1 MSLSSANNYN
11 VDGRKDGIK
20 SLNILSNHLVANV
33 QAFHCGERS
42 LGMGREVAGLNEAIG
57 LRYGDMNKFTRKK
70 FSKDFSCNY
79 YWYHYLHYTIMP
91 FES

>member
-11 VDGRKDGIK
+11 VDGRRDRIK

-42 LGMGREVAGLNEAIG
+42 LGMGREVAGLNE
-57 LRYGDMNKFTRKK
+57 DMGIWISLQGKNSQKIF
-70 FSKDFSCNY
+70 
-79 YWYHYLHYTIMP
+79 LVITIDTIISLMP